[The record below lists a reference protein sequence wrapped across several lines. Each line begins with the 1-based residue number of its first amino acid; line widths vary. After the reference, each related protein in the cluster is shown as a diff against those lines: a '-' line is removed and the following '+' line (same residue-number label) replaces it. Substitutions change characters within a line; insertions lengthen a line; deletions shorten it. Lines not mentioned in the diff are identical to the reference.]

1 MTRHYPDL
9 SSASDWLN
17 QISHAKRPMRST
29 TQICIVTRHQYGI
42 SALVS
47 QTSFGVKPVVASP
60 NVGCFLRLEILV
72 KNVCISDCKIS
83 LASSYYNLLRGTGEN
98 AAQGLGKGHPFTR
111 PFTFVRRVLLGILGR
126 AVPLRFPNPDP
137 ISDQKSHL
145 SFKRNNTQTAVTN
158 IRNNKRIV

>member
-9 SSASDWLN
+9 GSASDWLN
-17 QISHAKRPMRST
+17 QISHVARPIRSI
-29 TQICIVTRHQYGI
+29 TQILIVTRHQYGI

-47 QTSFGVKPVVASP
+47 QTSFGGKPAVASP

-83 LASSYYNLLRGTGEN
+83 LASSYYNWLRGTGEN
-98 AAQGLGKGHPFTR
+98 AAQGLGKGHPSTR
-111 PFTFVRRVLLGILGR
+111 PFTFVRRVPLGILGG
-126 AVPLRFPNPDP
+126 ALPLRFPNPDP

-145 SFKRNNTQTAVTN
+145 SFKRNNAQTVVTN
-158 IRNNKRIV
+158 IRRNKRIV